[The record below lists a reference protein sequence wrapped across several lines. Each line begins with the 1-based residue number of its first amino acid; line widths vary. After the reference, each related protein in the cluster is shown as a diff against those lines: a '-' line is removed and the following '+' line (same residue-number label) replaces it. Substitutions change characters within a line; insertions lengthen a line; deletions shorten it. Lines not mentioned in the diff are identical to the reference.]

1 MPAFARVV
9 IPGIPYH
16 VTQRGNYC
24 QDIFF
29 TPEDRIVYLDYLASA
44 ANAYGLELH
53 GWCLMSNHVH
63 WIVVPLHKDA
73 MAQSFRRAH
82 SRYASYINREHKRRS
97 GHLWQGR
104 YYSCPLDNT
113 RWGAALLYVERNPAR
128 AGLVKAPTDYRWSSA
143 AARLGLS
150 TLPSFLH
157 LYRWANGFTPEEWRQ
172 LLDNTADPESDQV
185 LRVSTQQGKP
195 CGNIEF
201 IEDMEA
207 KTGRQL
213 RVRAA
218 GRPAIRQQTGE

>member
-73 MAQSFRRAH
+73 MAQS
-82 SRYASYINREHKRRS
+82 S
-97 GHLWQGR
+97 G
-104 YYSCPLDNT
+104 
-113 RWGAALLYVERNPAR
+113 
-128 AGLVKAPTDYRWSSA
+128 APTR
-143 AARLGLS
+143 GMPVTS
-150 TLPSFLH
+150 TAST
-157 LYRWANGFTPEEWRQ
+157 NEG
-172 LLDNTADPESDQV
+172 AD
-185 LRVSTQQGKP
+185 
-195 CGNIEF
+195 IY
-201 IEDMEA
+201 
-207 KTGRQL
+207 GRAVTTL
-213 RVRAA
+213 VR
-218 GRPAIRQQTGE
+218 